1 MEKYVRQLISIEF
14 EDKKE
19 IFNGFL
25 IDWTEDWI
33 LLKNNPVDFI
43 IDGYTILKNKNVKA
57 IIQDKDHEFTE
68 RVIKLKG
75 LKTSAEEI
83 IPLKDLSSIVHFLAT
98 KYGIFQLA
106 TKSDKAV
113 YLGRLIELNEEEL
126 LIDFLGTEGEF
137 EGEMSFKPNK
147 IRVIEFDTDY
157 INSLKLIVNEEKK
170 K

>member
-1 MEKYVRQLISIEF
+1 MEKYLRQLISIVF
-14 EDKKE
+14 EDQKE
-19 IFNGFL
+19 IFTGFL

-43 IDGYTILKNKNVKA
+43 IDGYTILKNKNVKS
-57 IIQDKDHEFTE
+57 IIQDEDFEFTE

-75 LKTSAEEI
+75 LKTSTEEI
-83 IPLKDLSSIVHFLAT
+83 IPLNDLPSIINFLAR
-98 KYGIFQLA
+98 KYEIFQIA

-113 YLGRLIELNEEEL
+113 YLGKLIELNDEEL
-126 LIDFLGTEGEF
+126 IIDFLGAEGKF
-137 EGEMSFKPNK
+137 DGEMDFKLSK

-157 INSLKLIVNEEKK
+157 INSLKLIIDEEKK

>member
-1 MEKYVRQLISIEF
+1 MEKYLRQLISIEF
-14 EDKKE
+14 EDKKDV
-19 IFNGFL
+19 FSGFL

-43 IDGYTILKNKNVKA
+43 IDGYTILKNKNVKS

-83 IPLKDLSSIVHFLAT
+83 IPLKDLYSIINFLAI
-98 KYGIFQLA
+98 KYEIFQI
-106 TKSDKAV
+106 TKKSDKAV
-113 YLGRLIELNEEEL
+113 YLGKLIEINEEEL
-126 LIDFLGTEGEF
+126 VIDFLGTEGEF
-137 EGEMSFKPNK
+137 DGEMSFKQNK

-157 INSLKLIVNEEKK
+157 INSLKLIVDEKK
-170 K
+170 KK

>member
-1 MEKYVRQLISIEF
+1 MEKYLRQLISIAF
-14 EDKKE
+14 EDQKE
-19 IFNGFL
+19 IFTGFL

-83 IPLKDLSSIVHFLAT
+83 IPLKDLSSIIHFLAN
-98 KYGIFQLA
+98 KYRIFQIA

-113 YLGRLIELNEEEL
+113 YLGKPMELNE
-126 LIDFLGTEGEF
+126 D
-137 EGEMSFKPNK
+137 
-147 IRVIEFDTDY
+147 
-157 INSLKLIVNEEKK
+157 
-170 K
+170 

>member
-1 MEKYVRQLISIEF
+1 MEKYLRQLISIEF
-14 EDKKE
+14 DDKKE

-43 IDGYTILKNKNVKA
+43 IDGYTILKNKNVKS

-83 IPLKDLSSIVHFLAT
+83 IPLTDLSSIINFLAD
-98 KYGIFQLA
+98 KYEIFQIA

-113 YLGRLIELNEEEL
+113 YLGKLIELNEDEL
-126 LIDFLGTEGEF
+126 VIDFLGTEGKF
-137 EGEMSFKPNK
+137 EGEMSFKQNK

-157 INSLKLIVNEEKK
+157 INSLKLIVDEEKK